1 MGEPTYWPSD
11 PNKTPD
17 LLDFFV
23 YKSIAT
29 NYMQIAANWDLS
41 SDHTPIITTLCT
53 HVFCKPQPPG
63 LTTSKT
69 DWNAFRAHTDERIKL
84 NIKLKHPD
92 NIDEA
97 VNSFTCYKKQHGNL
111 HPNTLREWR
120 QYSHTSIYIRELVT
134 EKRRARNR
142 WQRSRNPIYK
152 REYNTL
158 VM

>member
-53 HVFCKPQPPG
+53 HVFCKLQPPG

-97 VNSFTCYKKQHGNL
+97 VNSFTCMLQEAAWKSTPQHPPGMTSIFPHLNIYPRISHREEKSKKQMVKKSK
-111 HPNTLREWR
+111 P
-120 QYSHTSIYIRELVT
+120 YIQ
-134 EKRRARNR
+134 KG
-142 WQRSRNPIYK
+142 I
-152 REYNTL
+152 
-158 VM
+158 